1 MDQLNYF
8 MRERELPRPM
18 RMVLRDYFL
27 AARRVHQLND
37 DSELISMMSPLLEGQ
52 VAVATNRPWLQK
64 IWYFKDIDQTSE
76 GRFFV
81 VGERRS
87 SVCSQHVTA
96 PFTHRRGLCLRTLP
110 AAMSKRLV
118 LRAYVT
124 NERLPV
130 GQLYILRRGLVVK
143 MWRFLGRGTTW
154 GEDVIL
160 DSPELID
167 HSQAVALTYCE
178 TYTLRRAD
186 MEAALRE
193 APAVRQL
200 VRRAARKLQIQRAM
214 LKYLCM
220 KWQGRL
226 PKSFSAQSAA
236 QGYSEVYSHQDHLS
250 VDQKLT
256 HIVEVRC
263 NSLSI
268 ISNTLIVGVRITKTG
283 RCLTHR
289 MRRAKVFAGGRA
301 SRSVA

>member
-1 MDQLNYF
+1 
-8 MRERELPRPM
+8 
-18 RMVLRDYFL
+18 
-27 AARRVHQLND
+27 
-37 DSELISMMSPLLEGQ
+37 
-52 VAVATNRPWLQK
+52 
-64 IWYFKDIDQTSE
+64 
-76 GRFFV
+76 
-81 VGERRS
+81 
-87 SVCSQHVTA
+87 
-96 PFTHRRGLCLRTLP
+96 
-110 AAMSKRLV
+110 MSKRLV